1 MKFLS
6 VAKYLSLAILAINDE
21 TAAAKHLKGGRKN
34 DNTNNHS
41 SVEAAEEAEI
51 ISNITSRGSKNEKR
65 KVK

>member
-41 SVEAAEEAEI
+41 SVEAAEPAEI
-51 ISNITSRGSKNEKR
+51 ISNITSGSKNEKR

>member
-51 ISNITSRGSKNEKR
+51 ISNITSGSKNEKR